1 VNALV
6 RLEVE
11 IEREFFPA
19 YLALVRLLPGV
30 NEHVPLEFGVVE
42 EALLASLIVALELSI
57 G

>member
-1 VNALV
+1 VYALV

-19 YLALVRLLPGV
+19 YLALVRLLSGV